1 MPSRNHPDPEVG
13 ELSPA
18 EKAYRDA
25 VIPPLLMRAY
35 HLPGN
40 NWKQD
45 WVQYMTNN
53 HPFLGIFCHHKYHPV
68 TRTVRIFSLIGSIL
82 FGLALTNIIYLA
94 FVFSDT
100 DYDKTYIAVPA
111 NMTDSLTGQENVDAL
126 LDQEVKALSVTNG
139 SIALWT
145 IGAFLHATYD
155 NVIWALA
162 ACTCCTAKSSDSTT
176 TEEQRLKRYRG
187 TGTLLVIFSVIV
199 VTALATFAV
208 ALRSALD
215 SGDVTAEQVETNGVT
230 DANVNLWQ
238 VNGTNDLEFLLAFL
252 VELVLSFFV
261 YYPICGTI
269 LFSGILT
276 CGKYPTTGGRPYEL
290 KEEARKAASG
300 EGLEVVWNSQT
311 KAGTPEQPRN
321 SKPGVIRK

>member
-1 MPSRNHPDPEVG
+1 MTTSRNHPDTEAG

-25 VIPPLLMRAY
+25 VIPPLLMRSY

-45 WVQYMTNN
+45 WVQYMINN
-53 HPFLGIFCHHKYHPV
+53 HPIVGIFCHHKYHPV

-111 NMTDSLTGQENVDAL
+111 NMTNSLTGQENVDAL
-126 LDQEVKALSVTNG
+126 LDQEVKTLSVTNG

-162 ACTCCTAKSSDSTT
+162 ACTCCTASGSGSNI

-187 TGTLLVIFSVIV
+187 TGTLLVIFSVIA
-199 VTALATFAV
+199 VTALATFAA

-215 SGDVTAEQVETNGVT
+215 SGDVEAEQVKNYGLT
-230 DANVNLWQ
+230 DESVKVWQ
-238 VNGTNDLEFLLAFL
+238 VNGANDMEFLLAFL
-252 VELVLSFFV
+252 VELVLSLFV

-269 LFSGILT
+269 LFTGILT

-290 KEEARKAASG
+290 TEEAKKAAAG
-300 EGLEVVWNSQT
+300 EGLEVVWHDPT
-311 KAGTPEQPRN
+311 KAAISEQPRN
-321 SKPGVIRK
+321 SKVTRK

>member
-1 MPSRNHPDPEVG
+1 MSRNLADTEVG
-13 ELSPA
+13 DLSPA

-53 HPFLGIFCHHKYHPV
+53 HPIVGIFCHHKYHPV
-68 TRTVRIFSLIGSIL
+68 TRIVRIFSLIGSIL

-111 NMTDSLTGQENVDAL
+111 NMTNSLTGQETVDAL
-126 LDQEVKALSVTNG
+126 LDQEVKTLSVTNG

-162 ACTCCTAKSSDSTT
+162 ACTCCTASDKN
-176 TEEQRLKRYRG
+176 TEEQQLNRYRG
-187 TGTLLVIFSVIV
+187 TGTLLVIFSVIA
-199 VTALATFAV
+199 VTALATFAA

-215 SGDVTAEQVETNGVT
+215 SGDVDAEQVENYGLT
-230 DANVNLWQ
+230 DESVNVWQ
-238 VNGTNDLEFLLAFL
+238 VNGANDMEFLLAFL
-252 VELVLSFFV
+252 IELVLSLFV

-269 LFSGILT
+269 LFTGILT

-290 KEEARKAASG
+290 TEEAKKAAAG
-300 EGLEVVWNSQT
+300 EELEVVWNHET
-311 KAGTPEQPRN
+311 KAATPEQPRK
-321 SKPGVIRK
+321 SKPGVNRK